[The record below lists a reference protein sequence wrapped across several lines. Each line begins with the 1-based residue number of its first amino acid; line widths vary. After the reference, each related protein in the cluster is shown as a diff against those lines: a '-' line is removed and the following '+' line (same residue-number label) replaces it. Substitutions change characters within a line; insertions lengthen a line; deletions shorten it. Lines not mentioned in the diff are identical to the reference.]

1 MSTEYEQSEDAPVE
15 DKVVELNAADEPEVA
30 VEPEIEL
37 TPEQQLEVAL
47 AAAHAKADENW
58 DQLLRSRAEL
68 ENVRKRAARDV
79 ENARK
84 FALEKIAGEL
94 LPVSDS
100 LELGLEAANNESAN
114 LDSVRDG
121 MTLIQQMLVKLMDKS
136 GIRPVEPMG
145 EAFNPELHQAM
156 TMQETSEQAPNMV
169 MAVMQKGYT
178 LNDRLLRPAMVVVS
192 KAPAE
197 PAPASEEAAE

>member
-1 MSTEYEQSEDAPVE
+1 MSTEHEQSEDAPVE
-15 DKVVELNAADEPEVA
+15 DKVVELNEAAASEEADAPEV
-30 VEPEIEL
+30 EL
-37 TPEQQLEVAL
+37 TPEQQLEAEL
-47 AAAHAKADENW
+47 AAAHAKADDNW

-100 LELGLEAANNESAN
+100 LELGLEAANQESAS
-114 LDSVRDG
+114 LESVRDG
-121 MTLIQQMLVKLMDKS
+121 MTLIQQMLVKLMEKS
-136 GIRPVEPMG
+136 GIKAVDPTG
-145 EAFNPELHQAM
+145 QAFDPELHQAM
-156 TMQETSEQAPNMV
+156 SMQETTEQAANTV
-169 MAVMQKGYT
+169 LAVMQKGYT
-178 LNDRLLRPAMVVVS
+178 LNDRLLRPAMVVVA

-197 PAPASEEAAE
+197 PAPADEGEAE

>member
-1 MSTEYEQSEDAPVE
+1 MSTEHEQSEDAPVE

-37 TPEQQLEVAL
+37 TPEQQLEVEL

-156 TMQETSEQAPNMV
+156 TMQETTEQAPNMV

-192 KAPAE
+192 KAPTE